1 MYFGPRGVRYTTQ
14 NHRYFN
20 TRNLDTLHQL
30 YLLLTFVCVESS
42 PSHIHGVSL
51 PNIDIIG

>member
-30 YLLLTFVCVESS
+30 YLLLTFLCVESS